1 MAEGDLTAR
10 IAPSVGALPA
20 TAWDALAGSANPFVS
35 HAFLTALVVIRAFVT
50 YVSRFGF
57 APFAYYR
64 IAIGGAALVWL
75 LMR

>member
-1 MAEGDLTAR
+1 MSHTFF
-10 IAPSVGALPA
+10 IAFSYI
-20 TAWDALAGSANPFVS
+20 
-35 HAFLTALVVIRAFVT
+35 LTALVVIRAFVT